1 MPRLIGVA
9 VLPALLLATSPGVA
23 GEHLGIDKVP
33 AAVRAT
39 VERETKGGKL
49 QSIETDHD
57 DGVLIYEVEYTIDGK
72 KWELDIASDG
82 KLLEKHA
89 D

>member
-1 MPRLIGVA
+1 
-9 VLPALLLATSPGVA
+9 LPALLLTTSLAVA
-23 GEHLGIDKVP
+23 GEHLSLDKVP

-49 QSIETDHD
+49 ESIETDHEE
-57 DGVLIYEVEYTIDGK
+57 GVLIYEVEYTIDGK
-72 KWELDIASDG
+72 KWELDISTDG
-82 KLLEKHA
+82 KLLEKHP